1 MNMFRLNVLPSQK
14 ALLTALALTASLFST
29 HCLASVDMN
38 SAKPQIIEG
47 HIGKFL
53 EPGLFWLLG
62 NDGVKVLVYS
72 NGEATKNFHSG
83 QTVRVTGLAPMDW
96 ARLADQELNAG
107 KIESN

>member
-1 MNMFRLNVLPSQK
+1 MKKLIAV
-14 ALLTALALTASLFST
+14 AALTVSLLSS

-47 HIGKFL
+47 QIGKFL

-62 NDGVKVLVYS
+62 KDGVKVLVYS

-83 QTVRVTGLAPMDW
+83 QAVRITGLAPLDF
-96 ARLADQELNAG
+96 ARLADQELNART
-107 KIESN
+107 IEAR

>member
-1 MNMFRLNVLPSQK
+1 MNKFF
-14 ALLTALALTASLFST
+14 TAVALTISLLST

-47 HIGKFL
+47 QIGKFL

-62 NDGVKVLVYS
+62 KDGVKVLVYS
-72 NGEATKNFHSG
+72 NREATKNLRSG
-83 QTVRVTGLAPMDW
+83 QSVRITGLAPLDF

-107 KIESN
+107 RIETI